1 MIEIK
6 PVISDWKTVDVETAI
21 NFVSTVRKSI
31 TNIREEEKDKYID
44 ENRLRGVTVEELYR
58 KAGMRESAE

>member
-1 MIEIK
+1 M
-6 PVISDWKTVDVETAI
+6 VDVETAI
-21 NFVSTVRKSI
+21 KFVSTVRKSI
-31 TNIREEEKDKYID
+31 TNIREEEKDKYIN